1 LQDSNLNVGQTNW
14 FHFCGRLWKI
24 ISNKHYKLISI
35 YIWSSV
41 LDSRD
46 YYKPSLEHRNCVI
59 NGYNGPSSTW
69 ATSRPGP
76 VRNGK
81 TMKFL
86 HATLFL
92 CFIHSE
98 EKNIILFYLARPYT
112 NISTAFCFSPYQEI
126 EARGIEN
133 YSSSLLLI
141 SNQKPFK
148 K

>member
-1 LQDSNLNVGQTNW
+1 MLTQTN
-14 FHFCGRLWKI
+14 
-24 ISNKHYKLISI
+24 NYKLISI
-35 YIWSSV
+35 YLLSSV

-46 YYKPSLEHRNCVI
+46 YYKPNLEHGNFVI

-76 VRNGK
+76 VRKGK
-81 TMKFL
+81 AMKFL
-86 HATLFL
+86 YATLFL

-98 EKNIILFYLARPYT
+98 EKNIILFYLARPCT

-126 EARGIEN
+126 DARGIEN
-133 YSSSLLLI
+133 HSLSLLLI
-141 SNQKPFK
+141 SNKKTFK